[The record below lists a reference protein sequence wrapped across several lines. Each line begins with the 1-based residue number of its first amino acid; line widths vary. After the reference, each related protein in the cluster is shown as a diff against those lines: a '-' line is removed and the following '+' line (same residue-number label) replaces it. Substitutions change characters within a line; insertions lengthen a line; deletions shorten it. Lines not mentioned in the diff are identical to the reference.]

1 MTNLVYHAPF
11 FFNCRTNPAQHT
23 CEVVLIV
30 KSVKST
36 ATIYTAQTVLLL
48 KLTIQSCTAHP
59 LLKYCYLWSC
69 VWCITSTLWV
79 VMSNTAHLLLKYCSL
94 QSCVW
99 CTTLHHCEWLHSS
112 AVHLL
117 LKYCSLQSCVWCTTA
132 IHCEWLH
139 SNAVHLLLKYCS
151 LKSCVWCT
159 TLIHCERLCPTQH
172 IFYWSIV
179 PCKAVS
185 GVPHWHLVSGTVVKS
200 STAQLWLYVHVDTVS
215 S

>member
-1 MTNLVYHAPF
+1 M
-11 FFNCRTNPAQHT
+11 
-23 CEVVLIV
+23 LIV

-99 CTTLHHCEWLHSS
+99 CTTL
-112 AVHLL
+112 
-117 LKYCSLQSCVWCTTA
+117 

>member
-11 FFNCRTNPAQHT
+11 FLNCRTNPAQHT

-69 VWCITSTLWV
+69 VWCITST
-79 VMSNTAHLLLKYCSL
+79 
-94 QSCVW
+94 
-99 CTTLHHCEWLHSS
+99 HCEW
-112 AVHLL
+112 
-117 LKYCSLQSCVWCTTA
+117 
-132 IHCEWLH
+132 
-139 SNAVHLLLKYCS
+139 
-151 LKSCVWCT
+151 
-159 TLIHCERLCPTQH
+159 LCPTQH

-185 GVPHWHLVSGTVVKS
+185 DVPHWYIASGYIPVQYIFYWSIVPCKAVSDVPQWYIASGYIPTQYIFYWSIVPWKAVSGVPHWYIVRGYIQHSTSFTEVLFLAKLCLVYHTDTLSVV
-200 STAQLWLYVHVDTVS
+200 LWLSPAQHSFDYMYM
-215 S
+215 